1 MITFHIVTLE
11 ADKMVVPQHELPYWF
26 EQAKAKEIAGV
37 FADYYEPDA
46 QGAFAH
52 TCKYTQR
59 IA

>member
-11 ADKMVVPQHELPYWF
+11 ANKMVVPQHELPCWY
-26 EQAKAKEIAGV
+26 EQVRNKQIAGV

-46 QGAFAH
+46 SGSFAH
-52 TCKYTQR
+52 TRKYTQR